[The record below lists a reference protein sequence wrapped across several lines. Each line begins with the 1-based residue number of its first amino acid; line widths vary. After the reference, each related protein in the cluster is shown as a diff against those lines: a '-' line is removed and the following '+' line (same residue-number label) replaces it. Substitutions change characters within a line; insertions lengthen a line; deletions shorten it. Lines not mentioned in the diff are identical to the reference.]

1 MFKKEEGVS
10 NNVSVQ
16 LMPDNIIVTF
26 LDRKGKVV
34 TWSSTLAQGFKGEW
48 RISPQAAKKTAASA
62 AKKATYEGIFE
73 VNIHIKNDYGSEMD
87 MVIRAIIE
95 GILSA
100 GVKIQMVYD
109 RHGVRIRHERGTKP
123 DKGDVFVL
131 EKYIQRLKEWWDSLW
146 W

>member
-1 MFKKEEGVS
+1 MFKKEDGVS
-10 NNVSVQ
+10 DNVAVQ

-26 LDRKGKVV
+26 LDRKGQVV

-48 RISPQAAKKTAASA
+48 RISSQAAKKTAAAA
-62 AKKATYEGIFE
+62 AKKATYSGIFE
-73 VNIHIKNDYGSEMD
+73 VNIYIKNDYGSEMD
-87 MVIRAIIE
+87 MVIKGIIE

-100 GVKIQMVYD
+100 GIKIQMVYD
-109 RHGVRIRHERGTKP
+109 RNGIRIKHDRGNKP

-131 EKYIQRLKEWWDSLW
+131 EKYIQRLKEWWRRLW